1 MRKKRAF
8 ILLTALIAT
17 GALAVAGC
25 GGSSEAKNGRNS
37 NPTLKVAYFQG
48 AVAGPD
54 AVVAANPQL
63 AGAVGAKIELHP
75 IDSGVTGIS
84 QLKAGAFPVISGVGN
99 PPFVG
104 AIANGIDVTAVFVE
118 SLDQAGLVV
127 SNKIKS
133 NTDLVGTKVGVLVG
147 STLDFEFKGWLT
159 SQGLEGK
166 VEAASFA
173 SEAAEAAAWKAG
185 KIDAV
190 YISQAF
196 LQELKKH
203 GGRVV
208 VDAAEIAKLGY
219 AATNLLAISTP
230 YIKQH
235 PDLVQ
240 KLVCQISKAQELVTG
255 PDAATY
261 ITPAAKFLGVAP
273 ADAIEGTK
281 GYPYVATA
289 DEAAWLKG
297 PDGTSKSGKL
307 AQNFN
312 LTGKFLVAQGRAKT
326 PPADDVIAAHIDPTF
341 WNKAQAGG
349 CA

>member
-8 ILLTALIAT
+8 TLLTALIAT
-17 GALAVAGC
+17 GCLTVAGC
-25 GGSSEAKNGRNS
+25 GGSTSDAKGAKTT
-37 NPTLKVAYFQG
+37 TLKLAYFQG
-48 AVAGPD
+48 ALAGPD
-54 AVVAANPQL
+54 VVVVANPQL
-63 AGAVGAKIELHP
+63 AGAVGAKVELHP
-75 IDSGVTGIS
+75 IDSGVAGIS
-84 QLKAGAFPVISGVGN
+84 QLKAGAFPIISGVGN

-133 NTDLVGTKVGVLVG
+133 NTDLVGKKVGVLVG
-147 STLDFEFKGWLT
+147 STLDFEFKGWLKT
-159 SQGLEGK
+159 QGLEGK

-190 YISQAF
+190 YISQGF
-196 LQELKKH
+196 LLDLKQH

-208 VDAAEIAKLGY
+208 VDAAQIAKLGY
-219 AATNLLAISTP
+219 AATNLLAVSTP

-240 KLVCQISKAQELVTG
+240 NLVCQISKAQELVTG

-261 ITPAAKFLGVAP
+261 ITPAAKFLGVTP
-273 ADAIEGTK
+273 AVAIDATK
-281 GYPYVATA
+281 GYPYVVTA
-289 DEAAWLKG
+289 DQLGWLKG
-297 PDGTSKSGKL
+297 ADGTSASGKL
-307 AQNFN
+307 AQNFK
-312 LTGKFLVAQGRAKT
+312 LTGDFLVAQGRAKT
-326 PPADDVIAAHIDPTF
+326 SPAADVIAAHIDPSF
-341 WNKAQAGG
+341 WEKAQAGG
-349 CA
+349 CR

>member
-1 MRKKRAF
+1 MRKKRA
-8 ILLTALIAT
+8 ITLLTALIAT
-17 GALAVAGC
+17 GSLAVAGC
-25 GGSSEAKNGRNS
+25 GGSASGAKGERV
-37 NPTLKVAYFQG
+37 PDLKVAYFQG
-48 AVAGPD
+48 DLAGPD
-54 AVVAANPQL
+54 VVVAANPRL
-63 AGAVGAKIELHP
+63 SGALGAKIELHP
-75 IDSGVTGIS
+75 IDSGVAGIS

-127 SNKIKS
+127 SKKITS
-133 NTDLVGTKVGVLVG
+133 NADLVGKKVGVLVG
-147 STLDFEFKGWLT
+147 STLDFEFKGWLKT
-159 SQGLEGK
+159 QGLEGK

-185 KIDAV
+185 RIDAV

-196 LQELKKH
+196 LLELEKH

-208 VDAAEIAKLGY
+208 VDAAQIARLGY

-235 PDLVQ
+235 PALVQ

-261 ITPAAKFLGVAP
+261 ITPAARFLGVAA
-273 ADAIEGTK
+273 ADAIAGTK

-289 DEAAWLKG
+289 DQLGWLQG
-297 PDGTSKSGKL
+297 ADGTAGSGKL
-307 AQNFN
+307 AQNFK
-312 LTGKFLVAQGRAKT
+312 LTGDFLVAQGRAKT
-326 PPADDVIAAHIDPTF
+326 APAAAVIAAHIDPTF
-341 WNKAQAGG
+341 WAKAQAGG
-349 CA
+349 CT